1 MMDTRLRGYEK
12 KGCNLIATA
21 VPGSKK
27 QHFPNMT
34 DRLVRFKFTGKPAR
48 PQARLLRLPGSIDS
62 RTCLLMISM
71 STITRA
77 MPSAIW

>member
-1 MMDTRLRGYEK
+1 MNTRLRGYDK
-12 KGCNLIATA
+12 KAGCNLIATA
-21 VPGSKK
+21 VPDCKK

-34 DRLVRFKFTGKPAR
+34 ARLVSVKFTGKPVW

>member
-1 MMDTRLRGYEK
+1 MDTRLRGYDK
-12 KGCNLIATA
+12 KAACNLIATA
-21 VPGSKK
+21 VSGCKK

-34 DRLVRFKFTGKPAR
+34 ARLVSISYKGKPVR
-48 PQARLLRLPGSIDS
+48 PQARLLRLPGSIVS